1 LRLSDRY
8 GERSRVK
15 SVVLLLVAALL
26 LTGAVLLVWA
36 WVRRARLRRQVPAR
50 HAPRLRHP
58 VVLAHGA
65 FGFDE
70 IAVAG
75 RRHRY
80 FRNIAEELA
89 VPGVEFYRPRVAP
102 AAPIAVRAG
111 TLVELLRALPGDRF
125 NVIAHSMGGLDA
137 RFAIARLGLAD
148 RITSL
153 VTIGAPHHGTPL
165 AELPLA
171 RATAR
176 LIGLDAL
183 ADLRPAAVERF
194 NQEVRDVEK
203 IAYCSVVAA
212 SKLSQTNPLLWPTHL
227 YLSARSGRNDGVVPQ
242 ASQRWGRVLRE
253 IEADHWAQVGWSLR
267 FDAVGLYEEILREL
281 AALGF

>member
-1 LRLSDRY
+1 MNWISLAA
-8 GERSRVK
+8 VA
-15 SVVLLLVAALL
+15 LLVLVAGALL
-26 LTGAVLLVWA
+26 IRL
-36 WVRRARLRRQVPAR
+36 WVRRARLRGRVPVR
-50 HAPRLRHP
+50 RGPHLRHP
-58 VVLAHGA
+58 IVLAHGG

-89 VPGVEFYRPRVAP
+89 LPGLEFYRPRVAP
-102 AAPIAVRAG
+102 RAPIAVRAG
-111 TLVELLRALPGDRF
+111 TLVKLLRALPGDRF

-148 RITSL
+148 RIASL

-165 AELPLA
+165 ADAPFA

-176 LIGLDAL
+176 LLGVAAL
-183 ADLRPAAVERF
+183 ADLAPDALERF
-194 NQEVRDVEK
+194 NHAVPDVAGV
-203 IAYCSVVAA
+203 AYCSVVAA
-212 SKLSQTNPLLWPTHL
+212 SDLSETNPLLWPTHL
-227 YLSARSGRNDGVVPQ
+227 YLSAHGGRNDGIVPQ
-242 ASQRWGRVLRE
+242 ESQRWGKVLRE

-267 FDAVGLYEEILREL
+267 FDAVALYEEILREL
-281 AALGF
+281 AGLGF

>member
-1 LRLSDRY
+1 MSPL
-8 GERSRVK
+8 
-15 SVVLLLVAALL
+15 VLTIAAALAALVA
-26 LTGAVLLVWA
+26 LLVWT
-36 WVRRARLRRQVPAR
+36 WSRRARLRKRVPAR

-58 VVLAHGA
+58 VVLAHGV

-89 VPGVEFYRPRVAP
+89 APGLEFYRPRVAP
-102 AAPIAVRAG
+102 VAPISVRAG
-111 TLVELLRALPGDRF
+111 TLVKLLRSLPGDRF

-148 RITSL
+148 RIASL

-165 AELPLA
+165 ADAPFD

-176 LIGLDAL
+176 LLGVAALDAL
-183 ADLRPAAVERF
+183 APHALWRF
-194 NQEVRDVEK
+194 NRAVPGVE
-203 IAYCSVVAA
+203 
-212 SKLSQTNPLLWPTHL
+212 
-227 YLSARSGRNDGVVPQ
+227 G
-242 ASQRWGRVLRE
+242 
-253 IEADHWAQVGWSLR
+253 
-267 FDAVGLYEEILREL
+267 
-281 AALGF
+281 